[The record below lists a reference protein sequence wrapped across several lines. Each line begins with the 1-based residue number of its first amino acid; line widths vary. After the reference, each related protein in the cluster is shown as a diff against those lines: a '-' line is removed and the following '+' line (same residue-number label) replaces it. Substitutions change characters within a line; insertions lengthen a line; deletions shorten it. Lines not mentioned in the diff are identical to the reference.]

1 MSKKQ
6 PQTKIDA
13 LLAEYSGLDRDIR
26 ALTILL
32 VGMIFTAAIF
42 AAWNIVNS
50 DFEATWRTA
59 QIIGVLVSALIISKT
74 ASRHICHAKFVRQ
87 SESDVSVV
95 QRTHQAM
102 AVIADLRQR
111 VLYVKDF
118 LQNSEGP
125 LIALSKNVK
134 SIEAHYHFFYNRDL
148 YELLSPNAVKII
160 GSMSGA
166 VFGLCTLAE
175 ALAHGH
181 GLTAS
186 MSSVKA
192 MHSNGGMQEAIDSLL
207 NEIESLDGEMRKVR
221 ESISR

>member
-6 PQTKIDA
+6 PKTKIDA

-32 VGMIFTAAIF
+32 VGMIFTAAMF
-42 AAWNIVNS
+42 AAWNIVKS
-50 DFEATWRTA
+50 DVEATWRTA

-74 ASRHICHAKFVRQ
+74 ASRHICHAEIVRKN
-87 SESDVSVV
+87 ESDVSVV

-118 LQNSEGP
+118 IKNSDKP
-125 LIALSKNVK
+125 LIALSRNVK
-134 SIEAHYHFFYNRDL
+134 SIEAHYQFFYNRNL

-160 GSMSGA
+160 GSMSGT

-175 ALAHGH
+175 ALEHEH
-181 GLTAS
+181 GLTAFVPS
-186 MSSVKA
+186 AKA
-192 MHSNGGMQEAIDSLL
+192 MHNNGGMQESIDSLL
-207 NEIESLDGEMRKVR
+207 NEIESLDGEIRKVR
-221 ESISR
+221 ESIGR